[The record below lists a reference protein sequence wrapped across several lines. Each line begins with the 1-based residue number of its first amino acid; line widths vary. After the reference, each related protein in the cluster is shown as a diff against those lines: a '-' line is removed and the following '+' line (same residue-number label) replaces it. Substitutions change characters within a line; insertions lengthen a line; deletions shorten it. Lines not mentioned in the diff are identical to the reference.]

1 MSTLRGYVGTDI
13 SADTG
18 EVVVLAKSVNPAFN
32 PGDHEDIVT
41 LRMRMK
47 TNVPEDPYAGGTMV
61 ATVRWHDGNQVQEWI
76 VGCNTSDGNYLEAG
90 QEIWMDG
97 SRDLTVQVAPVIGAG
112 SVDVQIDY
120 VEL

>member
-1 MSTLRGYVGTDI
+1 MSTIRGYVGTNI

-18 EVVVLAKSVNPAFN
+18 EVVVLAKSVSPAFD

-47 TNVPEDPYAGGTMV
+47 TNTPQDPYAGGTML
-61 ATVRWHDGNQVQEWI
+61 ATVRWHDGNQVQEWN

-90 QEIWMDG
+90 LEIWMDG
-97 SRDLTVQVAPVIGAG
+97 SRDLTIQVQPAVAGG
-112 SVDVQIDY
+112 SVDVLLDY

>member
-1 MSTLRGYVGTDI
+1 MSTIRGYVSTNI
-13 SADTG
+13 SANTG
-18 EVVVLAKSVNPAFN
+18 EIVVLAKSVSPAFN

-47 TNVPEDPYAGGTMV
+47 TNTPQFPYLGGTML
-61 ATVRWHDGNQVQEWI
+61 ATVRWHDGNQVQEWN
-76 VGCNTSDGNYLEAG
+76 VGCNTSADNYLEAG

-97 SRDLTVQVAPVIGAG
+97 SRDLTIQVTPAIAGG
-112 SVDVQIDY
+112 SVDVQLDY